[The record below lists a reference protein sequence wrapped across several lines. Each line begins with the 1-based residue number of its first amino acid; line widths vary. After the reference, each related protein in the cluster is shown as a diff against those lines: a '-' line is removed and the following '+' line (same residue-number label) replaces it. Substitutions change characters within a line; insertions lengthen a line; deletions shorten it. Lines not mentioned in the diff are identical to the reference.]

1 MALRLFSKLAAL
13 ALAAM
18 TLAACNEASIPK
30 DLKPLPTKLV
40 ASMERLQMKKT
51 SPVMI
56 RLFKEES
63 KLEVWKQRSDG
74 QYALLKTYDIC
85 KWSGQLGPKI
95 KEGDRQ
101 APEGFYIVTPAQM
114 NPKSSYYLSFNIGYP
129 NAFDRSLG
137 RTGSNLMVHGA
148 CSSSGCYSMK
158 DEDAGEL
165 FWLARDAFI
174 GGQRQFLI
182 MAFPFRMTPE
192 NFAKHRDDPN
202 IAFWKMLKV
211 GNDHFE
217 VTHQVPKVDVCN
229 RTYVFDA
236 DAGNARFDASAACP
250 AYTVEPA
257 IASAV
262 AAKQAAD
269 DAKYSAAVGRL
280 EVKAE
285 KDAEAKQKADE
296 KAAAEAQAA
305 AERAARPSLLQRVFG
320 GKPAAP
326 APAEPT
332 SLAAAD
338 NPPLPRPSPED
349 GAAAKAV
356 SAKAVDAAPSATP
369 LPRPKPKVKPAAEVV
384 AAIETGKKKAADK
397 KVASASAGA
406 AAGKGQP
413 AMKALP
419 TLDASEA
426 TQKPGTPAKKKEP
439 AAAVASAPDL
449 PDALPA
455 PAPAAA
461 PPPAPAPEPVAAAP
475 VATAAPQ
482 ATDASGKPVGTFVQ
496 KKFLWPDEEGGADG
510 AAGGQ

>member
-1 MALRLFSKLAAL
+1 MALRLIARFAAL

-30 DLKPLPTKLV
+30 DLKPLPAKLV
-40 ASMERLQMKKT
+40 SAMDRLGMKKT

-63 KLEVWKQRSDG
+63 KLEVWKQRRDG

-129 NAFDRSLG
+129 NAYDRSLG

-165 FWLARDAFI
+165 FWLARDAFM

-192 NFAKHRDDPN
+192 NFARHKDDPN
-202 IAFWKMLKV
+202 IPFWKMLKV

-217 VTHQVPKVDVCN
+217 VTRQVPKVDVCN
-229 RTYVFDA
+229 RAYVFDA
-236 DAGNARFDASAACP
+236 DAGGAPFNASAACP
-250 AYTVEPA
+250 AYTVPPA

-262 AAKQAAD
+262 ATKEAAD
-269 DAKYSAAVGRL
+269 DAQYAAAVGDL
-280 EVKAE
+280 QVKAE
-285 KDAEAKQKADE
+285 KAVEAKQKADA
-296 KAAAEAQAA
+296 KAAAEALAE
-305 AERAARPSLLQRVFG
+305 AERAAHPSLIQRILGV
-320 GKPAAP
+320 KPVPLPAA
-326 APAEPT
+326 E
-332 SLAAAD
+332 AD
-338 NPPLPRPSPED
+338 AIGDAPPLPKVAPTADAGP
-349 GAAAKAV
+349 AAGM
-356 SAKAVDAAPSATP
+356 P
-369 LPRPKPKVKPAAEVV
+369 LPRPKPKAMKKSEVV
-384 AAIETGKKKAADK
+384 AAVEAGKKKAA
-397 KVASASAGA
+397 GA
-406 AAGKGQP
+406 PPAAKGQP

-419 TLDASEA
+419 TLDAEAA
-426 TQKPGTPAKKKEP
+426 TQKPGTPKKKPVPPLPEVMP
-439 AAAVASAPDL
+439 AAGAA
-449 PDALPA
+449 PA
-455 PAPAAA
+455 PAPVPEEA
-461 PPPAPAPEPVAAAP
+461 APAPT
-475 VATAAPQ
+475 ATA
-482 ATDASGKPVGTFVQ
+482 DAGAKPVGTFVK
-496 KKFLWPDEEGGADG
+496 KKFLWPDDPP
-510 AAGGQ
+510 AGGDPASN

>member
-1 MALRLFSKLAAL
+1 MALRLISRLAAL

-18 TLAACNEASIPK
+18 TLAACNEANIPK

-129 NAFDRSLG
+129 NAYDRSLG

-165 FWLARDAFI
+165 FWLARDAFM

-182 MAFPFRMTPE
+182 MAFPFRMTAE
-192 NFAKHRDDPN
+192 NFARHKDDPN
-202 IAFWKMLKV
+202 IPFWKMLKV

-217 VTHQVPKVDVCN
+217 VTRQVPKVDVCN
-229 RTYVFDA
+229 RAYVFDA

-250 AYTVEPA
+250 AYTVAPA
-257 IASAV
+257 IAAAV
-262 AAKQAAD
+262 AAKEAAD
-269 DAKYSAAVGRL
+269 DAKFSLAVAKFDA
-280 EVKAE
+280 KAV
-285 KDAEAKQKADE
+285 KDAEAKQKAAD

-320 GKPAAP
+320 AKPAP
-326 APAEPT
+326 APAADV
-332 SLAAAD
+332 AAASGQPV
-338 NPPLPRPSPED
+338 NLTAGYQPPLPRPSPGD
-349 GAAAKAV
+349 
-356 SAKAVDAAPSATP
+356 T
-369 LPRPKPKVKPAAEVV
+369 
-384 AAIETGKKKAADK
+384 
-397 KVASASAGA
+397 
-406 AAGKGQP
+406 
-413 AMKALP
+413 
-419 TLDASEA
+419 
-426 TQKPGTPAKKKEP
+426 
-439 AAAVASAPDL
+439 
-449 PDALPA
+449 
-455 PAPAAA
+455 
-461 PPPAPAPEPVAAAP
+461 AP
-475 VATAAPQ
+475 V
-482 ATDASGKPVGTFVQ
+482 
-496 KKFLWPDEEGGADG
+496 
-510 AAGGQ
+510 

>member
-1 MALRLFSKLAAL
+1 MALRLITRFAAL

-18 TLAACNEASIPK
+18 TLAACNDASIPK
-30 DLKPLPTKLV
+30 DLKPLPAKLV
-40 ASMERLQMKKT
+40 ASMDRMGMKKT

-85 KWSGQLGPKI
+85 KWSGKLGPKI

-129 NAFDRSLG
+129 NAYDRSLG

-174 GGQRQFLI
+174 GGQREFLI

-192 NFAKHRDDPN
+192 NFARHKDDPN
-202 IAFWKMLKV
+202 IPFWKMLKV

-229 RTYVFDA
+229 RSYVFDA

-250 AYTVEPA
+250 AYAVPPA

-262 AAKQAAD
+262 AAKEAAD
-269 DAKYSAAVGRL
+269 DAKYAVAVGDL
-280 EVKAE
+280 QVKAE
-285 KDAEAKQKADE
+285 KAAEAKQKADE
-296 KAAAEAQAA
+296 KAAVEAQAE
-305 AERAARPSLLQRVFG
+305 AERAAHPSLIRRLLG
-320 GKPAAP
+320 AKPVPMSSQPEAVATGD
-326 APAEPT
+326 A
-332 SLAAAD
+332 
-338 NPPLPRPSPED
+338 PPLPRPSPAAGAPD
-349 GAAAKAV
+349 KAPTAAATAET
-356 SAKAVDAAPSATP
+356 APVSATP
-369 LPRPKPKVKPAAEVV
+369 LPRPKPKLSAKKASEVV
-384 AAIETGKKKAADK
+384 AAVEEGKKKAAE
-397 KVASASAGA
+397 APA
-406 AAGKGQP
+406 AKGQP
-413 AMKALP
+413 AMKLLP
-419 TLDASEA
+419 TIDAESA
-426 TQKPGTPAKKKEP
+426 TQKPGAKKKAPP
-439 AAAVASAPDL
+439 AAAAEQPL
-449 PDALPA
+449 PDVMPTPA
-455 PAPAAA
+455 PSAAAAA
-461 PPPAPAPEPVAAAP
+461 PPPAPVPMEAAP
-475 VATAAPQ
+475 AAPSVTATAA
-482 ATDASGKPVGTFVQ
+482 ATDANGKPVGTFVK
-496 KKFLWPDEEGGADG
+496 KKFLWPDDDGGADG
-510 AAGGQ
+510 AAAGQ